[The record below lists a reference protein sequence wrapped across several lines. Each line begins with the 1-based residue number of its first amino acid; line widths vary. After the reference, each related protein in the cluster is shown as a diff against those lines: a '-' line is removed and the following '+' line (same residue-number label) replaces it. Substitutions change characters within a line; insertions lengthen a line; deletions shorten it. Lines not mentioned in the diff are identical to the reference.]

1 LQYFSFLERR
11 RNNSILTKNN
21 IMKRKVNAIWNGNG
35 ADGNGFLSAQ
45 SGAFD
50 KMPYSFK
57 TRFENDEGKLGTN
70 PEELIAAAHAGCF
83 NMKLS
88 FVLNEAGYNPEE
100 LNTDAILT
108 FVDGK
113 IISIELNLNAKVP
126 GLSKDEFKE
135 LAEDAKKNCPISGAL
150 NCDIILNPTLI

>member
-1 LQYFSFLERR
+1 
-11 RNNSILTKNN
+11 
-21 IMKRKVNAIWNGNG
+21 MKRKVNAIWKGDG
-35 ADGNGFLSAQ
+35 ADGNGILTAQ

-100 LNTDAILT
+100 LNTDSVLT
-108 FVDGK
+108 FEDGK
-113 IISIELNLNAKVP
+113 IISIELNLSAKVSNV
-126 GLSKDEFKE
+126 SKEEFEE

-150 NCDIILNPTLI
+150 NCDIILNPSLI

>member
-1 LQYFSFLERR
+1 
-11 RNNSILTKNN
+11 
-21 IMKRKVNAIWNGNG
+21 MKRKVNAIWKGDG

-100 LNTDAILT
+100 LNTDAVLT

-113 IISIELNLNAKVP
+113 IISIELNLSAKVP
-126 GLSKDEFKE
+126 GVSKEEFKE

-150 NCDIILNPTLI
+150 NCEIILKPSLI

>member
-1 LQYFSFLERR
+1 
-11 RNNSILTKNN
+11 
-21 IMKRKVNAIWNGNG
+21 MKRKVNAIWIGDG
-35 ADGNGFLSAQ
+35 ADGNGVLSAQ

-88 FVLNEAGYNPEE
+88 FVLNEAGYSPEE
-100 LNTDAILT
+100 LNTDAVLT
-108 FVDGK
+108 FEDGK
-113 IISIELNLNAKVP
+113 IISIELNLSAKVS
-126 GLSKDEFKE
+126 GVSKEEFEK
-135 LAEDAKKNCPISGAL
+135 LAEDAKKNCPISGVL
-150 NCDIILNPTLI
+150 NCDIILNPSLI

>member
-1 LQYFSFLERR
+1 
-11 RNNSILTKNN
+11 
-21 IMKRKVNAIWNGNG
+21 MKRKVNAIWKGDG
-35 ADGNGFLSAQ
+35 ADGNGVLTAQ

-100 LNTDAILT
+100 LNTDAVLT
-108 FVDGK
+108 FEDGK
-113 IISIELNLNAKVP
+113 IISIELNLSAKVP
-126 GLSKDEFKE
+126 NVSNEEFEE
-135 LAEDAKKNCPISGAL
+135 LAEDAKENCPISGAL
-150 NCDIILNPTLI
+150 NCDIILNPSLI

>member
-1 LQYFSFLERR
+1 
-11 RNNSILTKNN
+11 
-21 IMKRKVNAIWNGNG
+21 MKRKVNAIWKGGG
-35 ADGNGFLSAQ
+35 ADGNGVLSAQ
-45 SGAFD
+45 SGAFE

-88 FVLNEAGYNPEE
+88 FVLNEAGYSPEE
-100 LNTDAILT
+100 LNTDAVLT
-108 FVDGK
+108 FEDGK
-113 IISIELNLNAKVP
+113 ILSIELNLSAKVSDV
-126 GLSKDEFKE
+126 SKDEFEE

-150 NCDIILNPTLI
+150 NCDITLNPTLI

>member
-1 LQYFSFLERR
+1 
-11 RNNSILTKNN
+11 
-21 IMKRKVNAIWNGNG
+21 MKRKVNAIWQGGG
-35 ADGNGFLSAQ
+35 ADGNGLLSAQ

-88 FVLNEAGYNPEE
+88 FVLNEAGYNPVD
-100 LNTDAILT
+100 LNTDAVLT

-113 IISIELNLNAKVP
+113 IISIELNLSANVP
-126 GLSKDEFKE
+126 GVSEEEFKE
-135 LAEDAKKNCPISGAL
+135 LTEDAKKNCPISGAL
-150 NCDIILNPTLI
+150 NCDITLNPSLI

>member
-1 LQYFSFLERR
+1 
-11 RNNSILTKNN
+11 
-21 IMKRKVNAIWNGNG
+21 MKRKVNAIWIGDG
-35 ADGNGFLSAQ
+35 ADGNGVLTAQ
-45 SGAFD
+45 SGAFE

-88 FVLNEAGYNPEE
+88 FVLNEAGYSPEE
-100 LNTDAILT
+100 LNTDAVLT
-108 FVDGK
+108 FEDGK
-113 IISIELNLNAKVP
+113 IISIELNLSAKVS
-126 GLSKDEFKE
+126 GVSKEEFEE

-150 NCDIILNPTLI
+150 NCDIILNPTLT

>member
-1 LQYFSFLERR
+1 
-11 RNNSILTKNN
+11 
-21 IMKRKVNAIWNGNG
+21 MKRKVNAIWKGDG
-35 ADGNGFLSAQ
+35 ADGNGVLTAQ

-100 LNTDAILT
+100 LNTDAVLT
-108 FVDGK
+108 FIDGK
-113 IISIELNLNAKVP
+113 IISIELNLSAKVP
-126 GLSKDEFKE
+126 GVSIEEFKE

-150 NCDIILNPTLI
+150 NCEIILKPSLI